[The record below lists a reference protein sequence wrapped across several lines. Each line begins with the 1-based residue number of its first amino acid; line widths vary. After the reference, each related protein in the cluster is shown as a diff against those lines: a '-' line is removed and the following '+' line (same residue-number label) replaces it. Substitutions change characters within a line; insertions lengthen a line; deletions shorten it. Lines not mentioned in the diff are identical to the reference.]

1 MLKELN
7 KAGEWGIKEPG
18 LKKKITDAGL
28 GRTPTVRY
36 SLSYRIRKLTR
47 AKPNLN
53 KTDRQD
59 RKSSVRRASGRVRSR
74 AIIQFGGERSSKDPE
89 IRHSVWHNAGAAEL
103 YLFLVS
109 NKNKRAFQ
117 TLTLKR
123 KILEAVSIH

>member
-7 KAGEWGIKEPG
+7 KAREWGIKEPG
-18 LKKKITDAGL
+18 LKKNYRCTL
-28 GRTPTVRY
+28 GAQTY
-36 SLSYRIRKLTR
+36 SPVQPQLQNKKADSSQT
-47 AKPNLN
+47 KPQQ
-53 KTDRQD
+53 DRQD
-59 RKSSVRRASGRVRSR
+59 RKSLVRGASGRVRSR

-89 IRHSVWHNAGAAEL
+89 IRHSVWHNAGTAEL

-109 NKNKRAFQ
+109 NKKKRALQ